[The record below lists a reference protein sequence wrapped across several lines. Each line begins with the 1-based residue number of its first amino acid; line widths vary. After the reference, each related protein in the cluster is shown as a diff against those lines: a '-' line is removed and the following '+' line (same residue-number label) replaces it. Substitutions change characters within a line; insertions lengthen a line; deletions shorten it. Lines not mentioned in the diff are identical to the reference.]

1 MAKRKSERP
10 KTTGADR
17 LPGDLTPDQMIERI
31 IRVDHAGEYGAARIY
46 RGQLDVLGDHHP
58 FTPMISHMEAQ
69 EQDHLDAFDR
79 LIAERG
85 VRPTA
90 LAPVWH
96 VAGYALGAATAL
108 MGPKAA
114 MACTAAVEEA
124 IDEHYARQIET
135 LGEDEA
141 DLRDTISR
149 FRDDENEHRETALAH
164 GAEETP
170 GYGLMSAGIKAG
182 CRLAIWLSE
191 RV

>member
-1 MAKRKSERP
+1 MAEQKTDAP
-10 KTTGADR
+10 KTTAEDR
-17 LPGDLTPDQMIERI
+17 LPGDLAPAQMIKRM

-46 RGQLDVLGDHHP
+46 RGQLDVLGDRHALAP
-58 FTPMISHMEAQ
+58 TIRRMEDQ
-69 EQDHLDAFDR
+69 EQAHLDTFDR
-79 LIAERG
+79 LIMERG

-90 LAPVWH
+90 LAPFWH

-124 IDEHYARQIET
+124 IDEHYASQIEV
-135 LGEDEA
+135 LGDDEA
-141 DLRDTISR
+141 ALRDTIAE
-149 FRDDENEHRETALAH
+149 FRADENEHRDTALAH
-164 GAEETP
+164 GAQDAP
-170 GYGLMSAGIKAG
+170 GYSLMSAGIKAG